1 MLTRFAIKNNVLTIS
16 ILVVLVISGIMV
28 FNNMP
33 RDDMPPFLIRFMS
46 IVTVYPGAGPDRI
59 ENLITDPLEKVIQ
72 EVAEVDYI
80 SSESR
85 TGISIVTIALID
97 GITELQPIFDRI
109 RRKVEEV
116 ETQLPDGTF
125 MQVKDE
131 LGDVFGIIIGLT
143 ADGYSYAE
151 MKEIADDMRDELIK
165 LPNAAKVEISG
176 VQDERIFVEFND
188 ARLAE
193 LGITQKRLQDII
205 GVTNIVIPGG
215 DIQVG
220 DQRLILEPS
229 GNFESLD
236 DLGNIIVSASQGKI
250 LRLKDVSTITRGYL
264 TPRASIV
271 KFNGREGLAIAVNLI
286 DGGNISHLGKEVDEK
301 LDEFRRTYPHGV
313 ELVRAASQDTFVAK
327 SVRDFMVN
335 LAQAVVAVLI
345 SMLLFLGLRTG
356 LIVASLIPVAIVTTL
371 LVMSIVG
378 VGLNQVSL
386 SALII
391 SLGILVDNAIVISE
405 AIMVKMENGVAAIE
419 AAVNS
424 AKELIIPLLTSS
436 LTTSAAFM
444 SFFLAESVMGEIM
457 GVLFVV
463 VTISLLS
470 SWLLSLT
477 MITLFCV
484 YGLKQKAA
492 AVEKKP
498 GLFERFSV
506 HYKRFLLFNL
516 RHRWVTFT
524 FMGIMVVAAVVLVR
538 FVPAIFMP
546 KSDRAVV
553 SVNLEL
559 PIGTDI
565 ERTSQV
571 VDEIAAFISKE
582 LLVTDERPQGV
593 ESWSSYVGEGA
604 PKYDLGYMPP
614 ETNSYSAHILVNTS
628 SDEITD
634 PMVEAI
640 DQYMFAHF
648 PEATYTVSRLAGG
661 GGSVT
666 PIEIRLS
673 GDEISTLFE
682 ISEQIKSRLLNTAG
696 ARNITD
702 DWGLQTKKILV
713 DIQNTQ
719 AQMAG
724 VTNYDI
730 AVSLQ
735 TLLGG
740 ATTGI
745 YREED
750 KTIPIVMQNS
760 LSSQLDIEA
769 LEGLNIYAQQSGKS
783 VPLKQVAN
791 LDVVWQPSKI
801 LRRDLTRTITI
812 GSDVQPDVTANEVM
826 NRFRPWLEEA
836 ADQWPEGY
844 TYELGGDAEGAA
856 TAMAAVASK
865 LPLSLFIIMLLLIA
879 QFNSIRKL
887 GIILATIPMGLIGII
902 LGLLVAGSFFS
913 FTAFLGI
920 ISLAGIVINN
930 GIVLLDRINVEET
943 ELGKSPQGSV
953 VDAALSRFRP
963 ILLTTAT
970 TSLGLIPLWFGGGE
984 MWKPMAISIIFG
996 LLFST
1001 LLTLVFVPVLYSL
1014 FFRIRYEK

>member
-1 MLTRFAIKNNVLTIS
+1 MITRFAIKNNVLTIS
-16 ILVVLVISGIMV
+16 ILVVLVLSGIMV

-46 IVTVYPGAGPDRI
+46 IVTAYPGAGPDRI

-72 EVAEVDYI
+72 EVPEVDYI

-85 TGISIVTIALID
+85 TGISIVNVALKD
-97 GITELQPIFDRI
+97 GITNLQPIFDRI

-116 ETQLPDGTF
+116 ETQLPDGAV

-143 ADGYSYAE
+143 ADGYTYAE
-151 MKEIADDMRDELIK
+151 MKEIADEMRDELIK

-176 VQDERIFVEFND
+176 VQKERIFVEFND
-188 ARLAE
+188 TRLAE
-193 LGITQKRLQDII
+193 LGLTQKRLQDII

-236 DLGNIIVSASQGKI
+236 DLSNIIVSATEGKI
-250 LRLKDVSTITRGYL
+250 LRLKDVAAITRGYL
-264 TPRASIV
+264 TPRQSIV

-286 DGGNISHLGKEVDEK
+286 DGGNISNLGKEVDEK

-313 ELVRAASQDTFVAK
+313 ELVRAASQDSFVAK
-327 SVRDFMVN
+327 SVRNFMVN
-335 LAQAVVAVLI
+335 LAQAVVAVLV
-345 SMLLFLGLRTG
+345 SMLMLLGLRTG

-371 LVMSIVG
+371 LVMSIMG

-386 SALII
+386 AALII
-391 SLGILVDNAIVISE
+391 SLGIMVDNAIVISE
-405 AIMVKMENGVAAIE
+405 AIMVKMETGTEAVE
-419 AAVNS
+419 AAVSS

-484 YGLKQKAA
+484 YGLKQKT
-492 AVEKKP
+492 VSTEKKP
-498 GLFERFSV
+498 GFFERFSAY
-506 HYKRFLLFNL
+506 YKGFLLYNL
-516 RHRWVTFT
+516 HHRRVTFT
-524 FMGIMVVAAVVLVR
+524 ALGCMMVAAFFLVR
-538 FVPAIFMP
+538 FVPVIFMP
-546 KSDRAVV
+546 KSDRTVV
-553 SVNLEL
+553 SVNMEL

-565 ERTSQV
+565 ERTSEV
-571 VDEIAAFISKE
+571 VDNIAAFIRKE
-582 LLVTDERPQGV
+582 LLVTNERPEGV
-593 ESWSSYVGEGA
+593 ETWSSYVGEGA

-614 ETNSYSAHILVNTS
+614 ETNSYSAHILVNTT
-628 SDEITD
+628 SDGITD
-634 PMVEAI
+634 HMVEAI
-640 DQYMFAHF
+640 DEYMFAHF
-648 PEATYTVSRLAGG
+648 PEATYTVSRLASG

-666 PIEIRLS
+666 PIEIRIS
-673 GDEISTLFE
+673 GDQIGTLYV
-682 ISEQIKSRLLNTAG
+682 ISEQIKSELLSTTG
-696 ARNITD
+696 TRNITD
-702 DWGLQTKKILV
+702 NWGLQTKKVLV

-719 AQMAG
+719 AQIAG

-735 TLLGG
+735 TMLGG
-740 ATTGI
+740 AVTGV

-750 KTIPIVMQNS
+750 KSIPIVMQNS

-791 LDVVWQPSKI
+791 LEVVWQPSKI

-812 GSDVQPDVTANEVM
+812 GCDVQPGFTANEVLK
-826 NRFRPWLEEA
+826 NFSPWLRQA

-844 TYELGGDAEGAA
+844 AYELGGDAEGSAQ
-856 TAMAAVASK
+856 AMAAVAAK
-865 LPLSLFIIMLLLIA
+865 LPLSMFIIILLLIA

-887 GIILATIPMGLIGII
+887 VIILATIPLGLIGVI
-902 LGLLVAGSFFS
+902 LGLLVTGSFFS

-930 GIVLLDRINVEET
+930 GIVLLDRINIEQN
-943 ELGKSPQGSV
+943 ELNKSAQDAV
-953 VDAALSRFRP
+953 TDAAMSRFRP

-970 TSLGLIPLWFGGGE
+970 TSLGLIPLWLGGGE
-984 MWKPMAISIIFG
+984 MWEPMAVGIIFG

-1001 LLTLVFVPVLYSL
+1001 LLTLVFAPVLYSVL
-1014 FFRIRYEK
+1014 FRIRYQH